1 MIHKTRKPLNIW
13 LLRDGETL
21 PVVKDAKKMR
31 TWRLG
36 EALAERGHSVT
47 WWTSNFFHAKKEKI
61 CEGNKTLKL
70 RDNLTVRFIESGTYK
85 KNVSFQRI
93 KHHFILGKRFAA
105 LAKEE
110 EKPDIIISSLPTL
123 DFPREAIKYGKAHNI
138 PVIIDVRD
146 MWPDIFISYVPLFLR
161 PLIRLPIYLYNKK
174 IRYCLKKAQGI
185 VSMSEDLL
193 EWALKKAN
201 LKKDNNKVFYLGYD
215 ESSAHEKELIQDLK
229 ELKKNK
235 IIFSYLGSFVKS
247 YEVDLIIEA
256 AKILEKDTNFKG
268 YFVLAGEGDLWKNL
282 KQKAEGL
289 KNVIVLGWL
298 DKKKSAYLMEMTD
311 VSLIPNKTT
320 AFPNKVFE
328 ALYFGNPMIFCMDGE
343 VKRVLEGHKAGI
355 YYEKGNINSF
365 ITGVKDILDN
375 NQLENMKKNSRA
387 LYDTHFTAHQI
398 YSAYCDYIEETHSRY
413 KNP

>member
-1 MIHKTRKPLNIW
+1 MNLQKPLNIW

-31 TWRLG
+31 TWRLS
-36 EALAERGHSVT
+36 EALADRGHSVT
-47 WWTSNFFHAKKEKI
+47 WWSSNFFHAKKEKI

-70 RDNLTVRFIESGTYK
+70 RDNLTVRFLDCGTYK

-93 KHHFILGKRFAA
+93 KHHFILGKKFAA

-161 PLIRLPIYLYNKK
+161 PFIRLPIFLYNKK
-174 IRYCLKKAQGI
+174 IKYCLKKAQGI

-193 EWALKKAN
+193 GWALKKAN

-215 ESSAHEKELIQDLK
+215 ESSAHEKELIQ
-229 ELKKNK
+229 ELAEVKKDNFV
-235 IIFSYLGSFVKS
+235 FSYLGSFVKS

-268 YFVLAGEGDLWKNL
+268 YFVLAGEGDLWKTL

-289 KNVIVLGWL
+289 KKVIVLGWL
-298 DKKKSAYLMEMTD
+298 DKKKSAYLMDITD

-328 ALYFGNPMIFCMDGE
+328 ALYFGKPMIFCMNGE
-343 VKRVLEGHKAGI
+343 AKDVLEKYKAGI

-365 ITGVKDILDN
+365 INGIKEILKSN
-375 NQLENMKKNSRA
+375 KLEIMKQNSHD
-387 LYDTHFTAHQI
+387 LYHTHFTAHKI
-398 YSAYCDYIEETHSRY
+398 YSEYCDYIEKIHSNY
-413 KNP
+413 KK